1 MPGFF
6 VSARMHAGRG
16 VLRCRAVQDFSS
28 NLLTSIGVPLLIS
41 LLCVGLAL
49 PGAWCA
55 ARGHFGPARLSLLAM
70 PVLLPPYFAYAGWS
84 LLRAPSTWLGD
95 IIATWPPAM
104 NIAASQALAIGGL
117 ALWAAPLA
125 SVLMWPAAARVDVAA
140 LEALKVDGAGRV
152 QRARYVLREM
162 AGGIALASGVVWL
175 LMLGSAVPLHLAQFR
190 TLAIELW
197 FKLALD
203 PGVGTLLG
211 VWPTALAGLIA
222 AGVLLRVLVRADR
235 ASLRTSGDGEG
246 QTPRA
251 RARSDWNLAELAT
264 YLVWSAGVILPLG
277 LFISAIPSL
286 GFAAQSLGKVAHAA
300 ANSLLI
306 AVMVGCAGA
315 VLAAWCA
322 FSVTIGGFSKRAAM
336 LMAAAL
342 CAVAILP
349 GVVIGAA
356 VGQVVRAVEQV
367 VVVPSLASMVMA
379 HLLRFGVLAAVVGVL
394 IAVNRPAAQRG
405 LFAAEP
411 AGALRRYLLV
421 FARADAIAI
430 MAIGVVLA
438 VLSAHEIEATVML
451 AEPGRAMLAQRT
463 IGQLHFNRDQDLAV
477 IASAMMLLPLLACA
491 AIATA
496 LRSSGAASGYG
507 LSGKSRTSS

>member
-1 MPGFF
+1 M
-6 VSARMHAGRG
+6 
-16 VLRCRAVQDFSS
+16 QEFSS
-28 NLLTSIGVPLLIS
+28 NLLSSIGVPLLIS
-41 LLCVGLAL
+41 LLCVVLAL

-70 PVLLPPYFAYAGWS
+70 PMLLPPYFAYAGWS
-84 LLRAPSTWLGD
+84 ILRAPSTWLGD
-95 IIATWPPAM
+95 IIATWPATM
-104 NIAASQALAIGGL
+104 NIGASQALAIGGL

-152 QRARYVLREM
+152 QRVRYVLREM
-162 AGGIALASGVVWL
+162 ASGIALAGGVIWL

-190 TLAIELW
+190 TLAIDLW

-203 PGVGTLLG
+203 PSAGTLVG
-211 VWPTALAGLIA
+211 VWPTAAIGLIA
-222 AGVLLRVLVRADR
+222 SGVLLRALVRANR

-246 QTPRA
+246 QNARD
-251 RARSDWNLAELAT
+251 RARSGWSLAELVT
-264 YLVWSAGVILPLG
+264 YLVWSAGVLLPLW

-286 GFAAQSLGKVAHAA
+286 GFAAQSLSKVANAA

-322 FSVTIGGFSKRAAM
+322 FAVTIGGFSKRAA
-336 LMAAAL
+336 LVVAAAL

-356 VGQVVRAVEQV
+356 VGQMVRALEEVML
-367 VVVPSLASMVMA
+367 VPPLASMVMA
-379 HLLRFGVLAAVVGVL
+379 HLLRFGVIAALVGVL

-421 FARADAIAI
+421 FARVDAIAI
-430 MAIGVVLA
+430 MATGVVLA

-477 IASAMMLLPLLACA
+477 IATAMMLLPLLACA
-491 AIATA
+491 VIATA
-496 LRSSGAASGYG
+496 LRSSGARSGYAP
-507 LSGKSRTSS
+507 SGKSRTNS